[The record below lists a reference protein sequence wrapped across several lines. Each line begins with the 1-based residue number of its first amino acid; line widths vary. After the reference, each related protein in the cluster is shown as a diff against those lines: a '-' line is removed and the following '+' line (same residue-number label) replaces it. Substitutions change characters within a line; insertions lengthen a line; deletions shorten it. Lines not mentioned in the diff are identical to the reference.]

1 MSPEE
6 NRDRTRTQGGS
17 SVKQTAYEATSRG
30 GGVNPNNPTQDGQR
44 LPVYKSFVEQELDW
58 ANHYLNLSNNE
69 RILTEHPML
78 CSWVQVPKNAEAAK
92 GELREL
98 TFWERLSNG
107 YLKYDAIELAGE
119 ILDAAGQR
127 YDSASEFL
135 AEHRVSGDVIELR
148 KGVLGAAGTNI
159 GKITEGLGQVIY
171 APPEPGDAPDEE
183 GWRNT
188 VSRGLQSAGE
198 WIQDSS
204 EERFRPRAKF
214 KDSLARQTGEIIGE
228 ELPKFAAGSIP
239 FVGFLAA
246 AAVDSLA
253 TAGDNASKA
262 RKAGADERTQT
273 SVSRLGLLFGAGEL
287 LPIDNWIEG
296 KEDLQGGHTETG
308 GNAGKG
314 GKSWKRVGVEFAVQ
328 AAVSGIKDSLKQYG
342 QNAIEQHYYNS
353 EKDLFND
360 VASAGFKGVAKSVMF
375 QGVPKVVNKA
385 FGQPQPRGGVEQPGA
400 AGQTLAE
407 ISEHASSS
415 KVRALHPEEFGDYL
429 RVVTKDTPI
438 ETIHIEGKKFSDV
451 FRNSGDD
458 TNTAFRSLPGFDN
471 AQLNV
476 AIPSGGDVK
485 LSLSTYAT
493 HLAGGK
499 HDSALLPHMRFDP
512 RAKTLAEWQALKASE
527 SERSARA
534 KSDAEV
540 ARAAEDRNQTVA
552 KQERQQEVQRLQASG
567 VPPEQAQSSAVALDA
582 TRGVR
587 SAKAGQTREDYSREN
602 PPADA
607 SSINQG
613 QPSSVNGAPG
623 QAAAGPVNASESV
636 NGSRTAAQPP
646 VSNDP
651 SLKVEGPGATPV
663 WTPPQTPPSA
673 APNQSAPAEQL
684 KATLQSSTAPA
695 VQIEQPSSPP
705 KVLGPQG
712 PAVPTETPWSA
723 RRDRLNRNGR

>member
-6 NRDRTRTQGGS
+6 NRDRTRTQAGS

-30 GGVNPNNPTQDGQR
+30 SGVNPKNPTQDGQR
-44 LPVYKSFVEQELDW
+44 LPVFKSFIEQERDW

-107 YLKYDAIELAGE
+107 YLKHDAIELGE
-119 ILDAAGQR
+119 EAW
-127 YDSASEFL
+127 EFL
-135 AEHRVSGDVIELR
+135 AETRGTGDVIELS
-148 KGVLGAAGTNI
+148 KGVFGSGAKKIGT
-159 GKITEGLGQVIY
+159 ITEGLGQVIY
-171 APPEPGDAPDEE
+171 TPPGSNDAPGEE
-183 GWRNT
+183 AWLNFISER
-188 VSRGLQSAGE
+188 LQSTGE
-198 WIQDSS
+198 WMQTSS
-204 EERFRPRAKF
+204 EETFRARDKF
-214 KDSLARQTGEIIGE
+214 KDSWARQAGELIGD
-228 ELPKFAAGSIP
+228 ELPNFAVSKIPVAGA
-239 FVGFLAA
+239 FLAPV
-246 AAVDSLA
+246 VDGFA
-253 TAGDNASKA
+253 NAGESASNA
-262 RKAGADERTQT
+262 RRAGADENAQT
-273 SVSRLGLLFGAGEL
+273 SAARSGFLLGALEL
-287 LPIDNWIEG
+287 PVDNLIEG
-296 KEDLQGGHTETG
+296 KEEVEDGKGEKDRK
-308 GNAGKG
+308 AGKG
-314 GKSWKRVGVEFAVQ
+314 WRRLGAELLFKATWTGA
-328 AAVSGIKDSLKQYG
+328 KDIAKKTG
-342 QNAIEQHYYNS
+342 QNAIAIDYY
-353 EKDLFND
+353 KPDQKLD
-360 VASAGFKGVAKSVMF
+360 DGLLQAGVNGVAKSVMF
-375 QGVPKVVNKA
+375 QGIPKVVNKA
-385 FGQPQPRGGVEQPGA
+385 FGQPQPRGGAEQPEA
-400 AGQTLAE
+400 AGQTLTE
-407 ISEHASSS
+407 ISDHASSS
-415 KVRALHPEEFGDYL
+415 EVRARHPEEFGDYL

-458 TNTAFRSLPGFDN
+458 AGKAFGSLPGFDQ

-512 RAKTLAEWQALKASE
+512 RAKTLAEWRALKASE
-527 SERSARA
+527 SERSARS

-613 QPSSVNGAPG
+613 QPSSVNGAAG
-623 QAAAGPVNASESV
+623 QAAASPVNASESV

-651 SLKVEGPGATPV
+651 SLKVEGPESTPV
-663 WTPPQTPPSA
+663 WTPPQTPSST

-723 RRDRLNRNGR
+723 RRDKLNRNGR

>member
-6 NRDRTRTQGGS
+6 NRDRTRTQAGS
-17 SVKQTAYEATSRG
+17 SVKQTAYEMTSRG
-30 GGVNPNNPTQDGQR
+30 GGVNPNNPTQEGQR
-44 LPVYKSFVEQELDW
+44 LPVFKSFIEQERDW

-107 YLKYDAIELAGE
+107 YLKYDAIELGE
-119 ILDAAGQR
+119 EVW
-127 YDSASEFL
+127 EFL
-135 AEHRVSGDVIELR
+135 AESRGSGDTIELG
-148 KGVLGAAGTNI
+148 KGVLGSGTKKI
-159 GKITEGLGQVIY
+159 GTISEGVGQLIYTPPGPNDAPGEEGLL
-171 APPEPGDAPDEE
+171 
-183 GWRNT
+183 NT
-188 VSRGLQSAGE
+188 VSEGLQSFGEWMQDAGE
-198 WIQDSS
+198 
-204 EERFRPRAKF
+204 ETFRARDKF
-214 KDSLARQTGEIIGE
+214 KDSWARHAGELIGD
-228 ELPKFAAGSIP
+228 ELPNVAVSAIPVAGR
-239 FVGFLAA
+239 FLAPV
-246 AAVDSLA
+246 VDTFA
-253 TAGDNASKA
+253 NAGDAASKA
-262 RKAGADERTQT
+262 RKAGADEKTQT
-273 SVSRLGLLFGAGEL
+273 SVAKAGASLSILDVIPVDEL
-287 LPIDNWIEG
+287 IEG
-296 KEDLQGGHTETG
+296 KKDGPGGHTGTG
-308 GNAGKG
+308 GNAGKV
-314 GKSWKRVGVEFAVQ
+314 GKSWKRVGVEFAAQ
-328 AAVSGIKDSLKQYG
+328 AAWGGVKDSLKQYG

-353 EKDLFND
+353 EKDLYED
-360 VASAGFKGVAKSVMF
+360 VASAGVDGMVKSVMF
-375 QGVPKVVNKA
+375 QGVPKVVNKP
-385 FGQPQPRGGVEQPGA
+385 FGQPRGGAEQPEA
-400 AGQTLAE
+400 LDQTLAE

-451 FRNSGDD
+451 LRNSGDD

-651 SLKVEGPGATPV
+651 SLKVEGPE
-663 WTPPQTPPSA
+663 WTPPQTPSST

-723 RRDRLNRNGR
+723 RRDKLNRNGR